1 MEALEDIGFYV
12 DLREFLDFLK
22 DSMEERE
29 FFKFEFTKTLSL
41 SLIHIFSQKG
51 RGEIYLPI

>member
-29 FFKFEFTKTLSL
+29 FFKFEFTKT
-41 SLIHIFSQKG
+41 
-51 RGEIYLPI
+51 